1 MSVNTTSAQARL
13 KDAHRV
19 LVMACQRA
27 REQWNDEASS
37 RFMAEVIDPLETR
50 VRQTMLAMGEFGETL
65 TAAQR
70 DLRED
75 AQEDEPA

>member
-1 MSVNTTSAQARL
+1 MSISTTSAQARL

-19 LVMACQRA
+19 LLATCQRA
-27 REQWNDEASS
+27 REQWADEASAK
-37 RFMAEVIDPLETR
+37 FMAEVIDPLEGR

-65 TAAQR
+65 GAAQR

-75 AQEDEPA
+75 SQEEDRA